1 MDANEVVRILS
12 QRIEDGTYPA
22 GSYLPPERDLAAELG
37 VSRTVVQNALRR
49 METDCLLE
57 REPRCR
63 PRVAM
68 TAGVSPNAGEMRQTD
83 YVAACLWPT
92 EGQCPVTL
100 VAEGVRH
107 VLSATHHRLVMV
119 SRRIA
124 DPSPSE
130 LVLMEGRF
138 LQQVADDPNCR
149 GVLIW
154 YLGGE
159 INRPYLEA
167 IRHRGLPL
175 VFVDRM
181 PPCGFEADIV
191 CTDHYGAA
199 RRATTALIDLGHR
212 RIACVASNERVS
224 SIRERIEG
232 YRRALDMASI
242 PFREEFL
249 VVSEAQPGET
259 TEQAN
264 ERMVRHLL
272 TLPNR
277 PTAILALNDD
287 IALQLIAAMRRLK
300 VRVPQQCTVVGFD
313 GVQRQITGSKE
324 LAGCVQDWIGIGERA
339 AELLLDRIRT
349 GRQKPYLSL
358 LFHAPYRK
366 GESVAAIY
374 REEKL
379 SRQMTG

>member
-12 QRIEDGTYPA
+12 QRIQDGTYPA

-49 METDCLLE
+49 MEADCLLE

-68 TAGVSPNAGEMRQTD
+68 TAGVSPHAGEMKQTD
-83 YVAACLWPT
+83 FVAACLWPT
-92 EGQCPVTL
+92 EGNCPVTL

-107 VLSATHHRLVMV
+107 ILSATHHRMVMV
-119 SRRIA
+119 SRRVSEPNHA
-124 DPSPSE
+124 E

-149 GVLIW
+149 GVLVW

-159 INRPYLEA
+159 VNRPYLEA
-167 IRHRGLPL
+167 IRNRGLPI

-191 CTDHYGAA
+191 STDHYGAA

-212 RIACVASNERVS
+212 RVACLASNERVS

-232 YRRALDMASI
+232 YRRALEMASI

-249 VVSEAQPGET
+249 EVADAQPGET
-259 TEQAN
+259 AEQAY
-264 ERMVRHLL
+264 ERIARRLL

-277 PTAILALNDD
+277 PTAILSLNDEV
-287 IALQLIAAMRRLK
+287 AFQLIAAMRRLK
-300 VRVPQQCTVVGFD
+300 VKVPQQCTVVGFD
-313 GVQRQITGSKE
+313 GVHRQITGSKE

-349 GRQKPYLSL
+349 GRQKPYLNL
-358 LFHAPYRK
+358 LFHAPFRK
-366 GESVAAIY
+366 GESLAAIY

-379 SRQMTG
+379 NHQVAG

>member
-12 QRIEDGTYPA
+12 QRIDDGTYPA
-22 GSYLPPERDLAAELG
+22 GSFLPPERELAAEMG

-49 METDCLLE
+49 MEAECLLE

-68 TAGVSPNAGEMRQTD
+68 TAGVSPQAGEMRGND

-92 EGQCPVTL
+92 EGHCPVTL

-107 VLSATHHRLVMV
+107 ILSATRHRLVMV
-119 SRRIA
+119 SRRIEA
-124 DPSPSE
+124 PTAPE

-138 LQQVADDPNCR
+138 LQQVAEDPHAR
-149 GVLIW
+149 GVLVW

-159 INRPYLEA
+159 VNRPYLEA
-167 IRHRGLPL
+167 IRHRGIPI
-175 VFVDRM
+175 VFVDRL

-191 CTDHYGAA
+191 STDHFGAA

-224 SIRERIEG
+224 SIRERVEG
-232 YRRALDMASI
+232 YRRALEMASI
-242 PFREEFL
+242 PFREEL
-249 VVSEAQPGET
+249 LETADSLPGET
-259 TEQAN
+259 TEQAY
-264 ERMVRHLL
+264 ERIVRRLL

-277 PTAILALNDD
+277 PTAMLALNDEL
-287 IALQLIAAMRRLK
+287 ALQLIAAMRRLGVK
-300 VRVPQQCTVVGFD
+300 VPQQCTVAGFD
-313 GVQRQITGSKE
+313 GVVRQVTGSRE

-349 GRQKPYLSL
+349 GRQKPYLHL
-358 LFHAPYRK
+358 LYHAPFRR
-366 GESVAAIY
+366 GDSLAAIY
-374 REEKL
+374 RDDKL
-379 SRQMTG
+379 PRGVAS